1 MRPFLALI
9 SAVIFFV
16 FIFFSYLVSQELF
29 TQLDFDTSVRIQDK
43 FSLEFIGPFSL
54 LSLIGSVEITGI
66 LWFGLLG
73 FSLAAKKWMFA
84 LSLIAL
90 IFISFVIE
98 IYGKLFLLHPG
109 PPFMFFR
116 TQLPFSF
123 PSTYIHTDY
132 SYPSGHSIRTAF
144 FITVFLFFVANKF
157 KGSVRLFLQATL
169 IAFLAAML
177 ISRIYLGEHWV
188 TDVIGGALL
197 GASFGIMS
205 GLALTGKKVV
215 ATPILS
221 STERVKEK
229 LPPSRPEP
237 GGIKKPAD

>member
-1 MRPFLALI
+1 MRSVFALTSI
-9 SAVIFFV
+9 ILFSVFV
-16 FIFFSYLVSQELF
+16 FFSYLVSKELF
-29 TQLDFDTSVRIQDK
+29 IQFDFDTSVRIQDK
-43 FSLEFIGPFSL
+43 FSLSFIGPFSL

-66 LWFGLLG
+66 LWLALLG
-73 FSLAAKKWMFA
+73 LSLAARKWMFTF
-84 LSLIAL
+84 SLIAL
-90 IFISFVIE
+90 VFISFAIE

-116 TQLPFSF
+116 TQLPFNF
-123 PSTYIHTDY
+123 PSSYVHTDY

-157 KGSVRLFLQATL
+157 KGIARLILQTIL
-169 IAFLAAML
+169 VAFLGAML

-188 TDVIGGALL
+188 TDVIGGTLL

-205 GLALTGKKVV
+205 GLALTGKRV
-215 ATPILS
+215 ATALS
-221 STERVKEK
+221 NAERVKEK
-229 LPPSRPEP
+229 SQPSRPEP